1 MALRQ
6 RQGAHHGACALRL
19 ARLEAA
25 VTATGVTAMN
35 PGNLFEDCSP
45 PRAGERVDV
54 LLTQRNLV
62 VERIVSSADLSPRQY
77 VQPQD
82 EWVVLVRGEAKME
95 VAGEIVALKCGDYL
109 FLPSGTVHS
118 VKSTSEGALWLAVH
132 LHAG

>member
-1 MALRQ
+1 MQLD
-6 RQGAHHGACALRL
+6 
-19 ARLEAA
+19 RLEAA

-62 VERIVSSADLSPRQY
+62 VERIVSSADLIPREY

-82 EWVVLVRGEAKME
+82 EWVVLLRGEATMD
-95 VAGEIVALKCGDYL
+95 VAGEMVALKCGDHL
-109 FLPSGTVHS
+109 FLPAGTAHS
-118 VKSTSEGALWLAVH
+118 VESTSEGALWLAVH